1 MDVLYKKP
9 WDDSQYHKTF
19 CPKCFFY
26 LWSDTI
32 VGCNYCPNCGIDLQW
47 KPGQYPGFNYTL
59 AMSQQLKE
67 YYNKEEEH

>member
-26 LWSDTI
+26 LWSDE
-32 VGCNYCPNCGIDLQW
+32 VEGCNYCPNCGIDLQW
-47 KPGQYPGFNYTL
+47 KPGKYLGFNYTL

-67 YYNKEEEH
+67 YYDKEER